1 MVAGVAVIPK
11 EPEGASVTLKSPA
24 MAPNIVSI

>member
-1 MVAGVAVIPK
+1 MVADVASDSK
-11 EPEGASVTLKSPA
+11 RAEGASVTLRSPA